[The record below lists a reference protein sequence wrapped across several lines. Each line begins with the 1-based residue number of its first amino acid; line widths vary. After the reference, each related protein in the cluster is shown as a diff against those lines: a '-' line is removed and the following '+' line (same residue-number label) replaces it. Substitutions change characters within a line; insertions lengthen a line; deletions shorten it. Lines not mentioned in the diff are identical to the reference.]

1 MKKQKPVDAKDKQMG
16 AKTSMPAY
24 AKGGSVR
31 GSGCERQGKTK
42 GKFV

>member
-24 AKGGSVR
+24 AKGGKID
-31 GSGCERQGKTK
+31 GCAQRGKTR
-42 GKFV
+42 GKVM